1 MVAIPF
7 LFLFFF
13 CSYIFMSI
21 VYNLL
26 SDIDE
31 RKNHMEF
38 IKEILFLLII
48 FWFIYL
54 AFGEVFLLIF
64 LINHLIIRII
74 QIIYIIIK
82 NSKE

>member
-1 MVAIPF
+1 
-7 LFLFFF
+7 
-13 CSYIFMSI
+13 MSI

>member
-1 MVAIPF
+1 
-7 LFLFFF
+7 
-13 CSYIFMSI
+13 MSI

-38 IKEILFLLII
+38 IKQILFLLII